1 MLTASRDHGRALTE
15 ERTRNAAVVDTL
27 RARVADAGTL
37 IEKQRVTIAELKM
50 RVSGLKGDKAYL
62 RAEVDH
68 RESVISSLRV
78 TVRAREAEL
87 IALRDEPDAEVH
99 TMPRR
104 VFTEPE
110 PAADATA
117 HRRGPVDRRLTPHRG
132 RPEDHRHRHG
142 AAELRGRPP
151 RRLTEPPGNP
161 GRRSHNINRSSGRED
176 VEQQRGGPAEVRGA
190 VSGPGVG
197 VEVLAQ
203 TGLLDQGDDV
213 VEQRSPPARRGR
225 GSAVLG
231 RPARWCSARSARAS
245 SAGRRNADRSG
256 R

>member
-1 MLTASRDHGRALTE
+1 MVTNVTSPVTAKRKEAVSPLRRTSEIVLVAGTVVAVIAAFGPTWAVRLGIVVAVISAVVACLFAWRELFNARRQHARAMLNASRDHGRALTD

-68 RESVISSLRV
+68 RESVITSLRV

-110 PAADATA
+110 PAADALPTA
-117 HRRGPVDRRLTPHRG
+117 EDLWTDGSHPTVVDLKTIDTAMVLPNYEVDRR
-132 RPEDHRHRHG
+132 
-142 AAELRGRPP
+142 
-151 RRLTEPPGNP
+151 
-161 GRRSHNINRSSGRED
+161 
-176 VEQQRGGPAEVRGA
+176 
-190 VSGPGVG
+190 VG
-197 VEVLAQ
+197 
-203 TGLLDQGDDV
+203 
-213 VEQRSPPARRGR
+213 
-225 GSAVLG
+225 
-231 RPARWCSARSARAS
+231 
-245 SAGRRNADRSG
+245 
-256 R
+256 